1 MADLHSLIR
10 LRKYR
15 VEEKQ
20 KILADLFRE
29 AEKYEAA
36 IDKLERQHDHE
47 KAAAEASGDYETLTA
62 YALFAERVRDQ
73 VAFLH
78 QGLDA
83 INARVAIAQEAMR
96 DAFSELKKIEII
108 QENRDAEEEKE
119 ELRREGIVMD
129 EIGLQ
134 GFARNK
140 EDRG

>member
-36 IDKLERQHDHE
+36 IKNLEDQHEIE
-47 KAAAEASGDYETLTA
+47 KANAEEKGDYETLTA
-62 YALFAERVRDQ
+62 YSLFAERVRDQ
-73 VAFLH
+73 VAFLQ

-96 DAFSELKKIEII
+96 DAFGELKKIEII
-108 QENRDAEEEKE
+108 QENRDEEALKKE
-119 ELRREGIVMD
+119 LKREGEVLD
-129 EIGLQ
+129 EVALE
-134 GFARNK
+134 GFRRNQ
-140 EDRG
+140 E

>member
-36 IDKLERQHDHE
+36 IKNLEDQHDKE
-47 KAAAEASGDYETLTA
+47 KALAEEKGDYETVTA
-62 YALFAERVRDQ
+62 YAMFAERVRQQ

-78 QGLDA
+78 LGLDK
-83 INARVAIAQEAMR
+83 INARVAVAQEAMR

-108 QENRDAEEEKE
+108 QETRDEDELKKE
-119 ELRREGIVMD
+119 LKREGEVLD
-129 EIGLQ
+129 EVALE
-134 GFARNK
+134 GFRRNK
-140 EDRG
+140 AE

>member
-10 LRKYR
+10 LRKDR

-36 IDKLERQHDHE
+36 IKNLEDQHEIE
-47 KAAAEASGDYETLTA
+47 KANAEEKGDYETLTA
-62 YALFAERVRDQ
+62 YSLFAERVRDQ
-73 VAFLH
+73 VAFLQ

-96 DAFSELKKIEII
+96 DAFGELKKIEII
-108 QENRDAEEEKE
+108 QENRDEEALKKE
-119 ELRREGIVMD
+119 LKREGEVLD
-129 EIGLQ
+129 EVALE
-134 GFARNK
+134 GFRRNQ
-140 EDRG
+140 E

>member
-29 AEKYEAA
+29 AEKYEVA
-36 IDKLERQHDHE
+36 IKNLEDQHEIE
-47 KAAAEASGDYETLTA
+47 KANAEEKGDYETVTA

-73 VAFLH
+73 VAFLQ

-96 DAFSELKKIEII
+96 DAFGELKKIEII
-108 QENRDAEEEKE
+108 QENRDEEALKKE
-119 ELRREGIVMD
+119 LKREGEVLD
-129 EIGLQ
+129 EVALE
-134 GFARNK
+134 GFRRNQ
-140 EDRG
+140 D